1 MTGAQIEQLRQ
12 ARTIESVVAE
22 DGWNLTTTDG
32 DIPEDVVAAYIS
44 PNAPN
49 HWGSRAL
56 MGRWLIPADAP
67 PGRDA
72 ERVVVLG
79 YQFWQRYYAGDP
91 GVVGRTIQL
100 VRKNYQ
106 IVGVMPPRFR
116 WREADIYM
124 PLAVKIEP
132 NIYYGV
138 NIRIK
143 PGVSVADANAD
154 LQPILQQFAKD
165 SPGRY
170 PDAFRVNL
178 RSIVEL
184 YARPMGPKLLLLLG
198 AVASLLL
205 VGCANVSILL
215 LVRGAHRQ
223 QELAVRA
230 ALGAGTGPHRAAT
243 PDGGRGDRHR
253 GDRVRRADR
262 LEGPGAHRRLDSH
275 ELVRGGIGD
284 RDEPAGAA
292 RQHGA
297 RRGDRDG
304 LRRVARAAALAS
316 GPRARDPG
324 ERAARAW
331 AAPRGGARTV

>member
-1 MTGAQIEQLRQ
+1 
-12 ARTIESVVAE
+12 
-22 DGWNLTTTDG
+22 
-32 DIPEDVVAAYIS
+32 
-44 PNAPN
+44 
-49 HWGSRAL
+49 
-56 MGRWLIPADAP
+56 
-67 PGRDA
+67 
-72 ERVVVLG
+72 
-79 YQFWQRYYAGDP
+79 
-91 GVVGRTIQL
+91 
-100 VRKNYQ
+100 
-106 IVGVMPPRFR
+106 MPPRFR

-124 PLAVKIEP
+124 PLAVKYDP

-138 NIRIK
+138 NLRIK

-154 LQPILQQFAKD
+154 LQPILQQFAKET
-165 SPGRY
+165 PGRY
-170 PDAFRVNL
+170 PDTFRVTL

-198 AVASLLL
+198 AVTSLLL

-230 ALGAGTGPHRAAT
+230 ALGAGRVRIVRQLLTEAVAIAIAGT
-243 PDGGRGDRHR
+243 
-253 GDRVRRADR
+253 RVRRADR
-262 LEGPGAHRRLDSH
+262 VEGAGAHRLLDSH

-297 RRGDRDG
+297 RRGDRG
-304 LRRVARAAALAS
+304 GVRRVARAAALAS

-324 ERAARAW
+324 ERAARHGQRAG
-331 AAPRGGARTV
+331 AAHAPRHGGGAGGADAADADRGGRGGEGVPAARQHRSRLRPAEHDVAADPRPRRHLQDVEGTIRVLRSAARGRGGHAQRRSRGDFHQRHAAGERR

>member
-1 MTGAQIEQLRQ
+1 MQLALRDPAGRFRYPGMSGAQLEQLRQ
-12 ARTIESVVAE
+12 ARTVESVVAE

-49 HWGSRAL
+49 HWGMPAL

-67 PGRDA
+67 PGQDA

-116 WREADIYM
+116 WREADIYV
-124 PLAVKIEP
+124 PLAVKSEP

-138 NIRIK
+138 NLRIQDGRVGRRRQRR
-143 PGVSVADANAD
+143 PAADPAAVREGD
-154 LQPILQQFAKD
+154 
-165 SPGRY
+165 PGRY
-170 PDAFRVNL
+170 PDQFRVNL

-198 AVASLLL
+198 RGGVAAARRLRQRVDPAARAWRASAA
-205 VGCANVSILL
+205 GAGRP
-215 LVRGAHRQ
+215 RGAR
-223 QELAVRA
+223 RRP
-230 ALGAGTGPHRAAT
+230 GPHRAAA
-243 PDGGRGDRHR
+243 PDGGPGDRHR
-253 GDRVRRADR
+253 RR
-262 LEGPGAHRRLDSH
+262 RRS
-275 ELVRGGIGD
+275 
-284 RDEPAGAA
+284 AC
-292 RQHGA
+292 
-297 RRGDRDG
+297 
-304 LRRVARAAALAS
+304 
-316 GPRARDPG
+316 
-324 ERAARAW
+324 
-331 AAPRGGARTV
+331 